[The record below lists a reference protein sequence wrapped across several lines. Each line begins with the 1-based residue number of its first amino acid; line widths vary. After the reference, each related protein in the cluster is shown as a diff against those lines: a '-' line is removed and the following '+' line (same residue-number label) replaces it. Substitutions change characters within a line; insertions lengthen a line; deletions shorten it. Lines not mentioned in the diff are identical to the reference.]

1 MAKKTILTC
10 PVTGNVTMP
19 SQNENLPVTPTE
31 IAQAAVNACKA
42 GAAVAHIHVRDPE
55 TAKGSMDVNL
65 YREVIDRIR
74 DAGSD
79 IIINLTTGEGQRFV
93 PSEADPKIAG
103 PGTTLAHPTL
113 RSAHVK
119 ELKPEICTLDF
130 NTMVNKTWTVINTP
144 PTLEVMANIANEAGT
159 KPEIEV
165 FDSGDLNMAK
175 DFIAKGI
182 LKPPVM
188 FQFVMGINFG
198 AAANPQTL
206 AYLVSQLPDECIW
219 AAFGIGKNSYPM
231 LALSYLLG
239 GHVRIGMEDTIY
251 VSKGEMA
258 KSNAQLV
265 EKGVDIVEK
274 LGGTMA
280 TPAEAREMLGLKPL

>member
-1 MAKKTILTC
+1 MTC

-19 SQNENLPVTPTE
+19 SQNENLPVSPAE
-31 IAQAAVNACKA
+31 IAQAAVDAGKA
-42 GAAVAHIHVRDPE
+42 GAAIAHMHVRDPD

-65 YREVIDRIR
+65 YREVVDRIR

-79 IIINLTTGEGQRFV
+79 IVINLTTGEGQRFV
-93 PSEADPKIAG
+93 PSEDEPKIAG
-103 PGTTLAHPTL
+103 PGTTLAHPAL
-113 RSAHVK
+113 RAAHVK
-119 ELKPEICTLDF
+119 ALKPEICTLDF

-159 KPEIEV
+159 KPEIEI

-175 DFIAKGI
+175 DFIARGL

-198 AAANPQTL
+198 AAANPETL
-206 AYLVSQLPDECIW
+206 AYLKSQLPDECIW
-219 AAFGIGKNSYPM
+219 AAFGIGRNSYPM
-231 LALSYLLG
+231 LALSYLMG

-251 VSKGEMA
+251 VGKGELA

-274 LGGTMA
+274 LGGSMA
-280 TPAEAREMLGLKPL
+280 TPTEAREILGLKPL